1 MSFAS
6 PDLWLPFTGWLL
18 PLLYIELHY
27 RWLPGASRYYR
38 REPEILA
45 DLPSR
50 IAPGQKPPLLLLV
63 KDAHRFPIRLE
74 RVEVAVDTGAGP
86 RPWTTVTV
94 KEDLADLWWHR
105 VVELERPE
113 GMGYVKWLVIFHYRS
128 RGRLRSCTTHNLPGL
143 PGQGLP
149 QAAMRTY
156 LASDDLP
163 GAPRGSGLPVA
174 GTARAQGQGVV
185 WGDLHHHSGLTE
197 DAIEFGAPLEASQAA
212 ATALG
217 LGFVAVTDHSYDL
230 DDRIGSW
237 HLTDPELTK
246 WHTSRRRM
254 AELNRE
260 SGAALLLPGEEV
272 SVRNSQGRN
281 AHALVLDHPH
291 FLPGSGDGGERALRP
306 PSELNLGELAA
317 TVQSPAVVIAA
328 HPYQPVPWLQ
338 RLIVGRDNWSAPD
351 LATPGIAGLQ
361 IMNGRLDA
369 GFRRGL
375 SAWKRLLLQGRRTY
389 IYAGSDS
396 HGDFNRFRVIGLPF
410 VYLTER
416 EGMTLGSCRTGVL
429 GVKPGDQPGITAA
442 MREGRCL
449 ISNGPSIDLEVRGDG
464 SSAGPGGTMPGGD
477 LEVRLRLASTPEFG
491 PLTRLRLYRG
501 IIGAPREDLL
511 VDLVLG
517 SGRYDFSWRHK
528 FHQAQPGYLRAEVQS
543 RLPGGNVFGNR
554 RGLALTNPVW
564 IEGPG

>member
-1 MSFAS
+1 MFFAS
-6 PDLWLPFTGWLL
+6 PDLWLPFTGWLLL

-63 KDAHRFPIRLE
+63 KDAQRFPIRLE
-74 RVEVAVDTGAGP
+74 RVDVALDTGVGP
-86 RPWTTVTV
+86 RPWTVITVE
-94 KEDLADLWWHR
+94 EDLAVPWWHR
-105 VVELERPE
+105 VVELEHPAVT
-113 GMGYVKWLVIFHYRS
+113 GYVKWWVTFHYRS
-128 RGRLRSCTTHNLPGL
+128 RGRLRSCTSHNLPGL
-143 PGQGLP
+143 P
-149 QAAMRTY
+149 QAAMPTY

-163 GAPRGSGLPVA
+163 GP
-174 GTARAQGQGVV
+174 GVI

-197 DAIEFGAPLEASQAA
+197 DAIEFGAPLEASRAA

-237 HLTDPELTK
+237 RLTDPELTK

-260 SGAALLLPGEEV
+260 SSAALLLPSEEL
-272 SVRNSQGRN
+272 SVRNSRGRN
-281 AHALVLDHPH
+281 VHALVLDHPH
-291 FLPGSGDGGERALRP
+291 FLPGSGDGGERVLRR
-306 PSELNLGELAA
+306 PSELNLTELTA
-317 TVQSPAVVIAA
+317 TAQSPAVVIAA

-338 RLIVGRDNWSAPD
+338 RLVIGRDNWSAPD
-351 LATPGIAGLQ
+351 LATAGIAGLQ

-369 GFRRGL
+369 GFWRGL
-375 SAWKRLLLQGRRTY
+375 SGWKRLLLQGERTY

-416 EGMTLGSCRTGVL
+416 DGMTLGSCRTGVL
-429 GVKPGDQPGITAA
+429 GVKPGDQAGIMSALSV
-442 MREGRCL
+442 GRCL

-464 SSAGPGGTMPGGD
+464 SSAGPGGSLPGGD
-477 LEVRLRLASTPEFG
+477 LEVHLRLASTPEFG

-501 IIGAPREDLL
+501 IIGATQEDLL
-511 VDLVLG
+511 VDLLLG
-517 SGRYDFSWRHK
+517 SGRYKFRWRHK
-528 FHQAQPGYLRAEVQS
+528 LHQTRPGYLRAEVQS
-543 RLPGGNVFGNR
+543 RLPAGNVFGNHL
-554 RGLALTNPVW
+554 GLALTNPLW
-564 IEGPG
+564 IEAVS

>member
-1 MSFAS
+1 MLFAS
-6 PDLWLPFTGWLL
+6 PDLWLPFAGWLL
-18 PLLYIELHY
+18 PLLYIEMHY

-63 KDAHRFPIRLE
+63 KDAHRFPIHLE
-74 RVEVAVDTGAGP
+74 RVEVALDTGDGP
-86 RPWTTVTV
+86 HPWTVITVE
-94 KEDLADLWWHR
+94 EDLADLWWHR
-105 VVELERPE
+105 VVEVKRPE
-113 GMGYVKWLVIFHYRS
+113 VVGYVKWMVTFHYHS

-143 PGQGLP
+143 P

-156 LASDDLP
+156 IASDNLP
-163 GAPRGSGLPVA
+163 
-174 GTARAQGQGVV
+174 GQGVV
-185 WGDLHHHSGLTE
+185 WGDLHHHTGLTE
-197 DAIEFGAPLEASQAA
+197 DAIEFGAPLEASRAA

-217 LGFVAVTDHSYDL
+217 LDFVAVTDHSYDL

-237 HLTDPELTK
+237 HLTDPQLTK

-260 SGAALLLPGEEV
+260 SSAALLLPAEEV
-272 SVRNSQGRN
+272 SVRNSRGRN

-317 TVQSPAVVIAA
+317 TVQSPGVVIAA

-338 RLIVGRDNWSAPD
+338 RLVVGRDTWSAPD
-351 LATPGIAGLQ
+351 LATPGMAGLQ
-361 IMNGRLDA
+361 IMNGRLDT
-369 GFRRGL
+369 GFRQGL
-375 SAWKRLLLQGRRTY
+375 AAWKRLLLQGRRTY

-416 EGMTLGSCRTGVL
+416 DGMTLGSCRTGVL
-429 GVKPGDQPGITAA
+429 GVKPDDLAGITAA
-442 MREGRCL
+442 LHQGRCL
-449 ISNGPSIDLEVRGDG
+449 ISNGPAIDLAVQGDG
-464 SSAGPGGTMPGGD
+464 RPVGPGGSLPGGD
-477 LEVRLRLASTPEFG
+477 LEVRLRLASTAEFG

-501 IIGAPREDLL
+501 IIGVPREDLL
-511 VDLVLG
+511 VNLVLG
-517 SGRYDFSWRHK
+517 SGRYDFSWRHNL
-528 FHQAQPGYLRAEVQS
+528 HQRKPGYLRVEAQS
-543 RLPGGNVFGNR
+543 RLPDGNVFGNR
-554 RGLALTNPVW
+554 LGLALSNPVW
-564 IEGPG
+564 VGGEG